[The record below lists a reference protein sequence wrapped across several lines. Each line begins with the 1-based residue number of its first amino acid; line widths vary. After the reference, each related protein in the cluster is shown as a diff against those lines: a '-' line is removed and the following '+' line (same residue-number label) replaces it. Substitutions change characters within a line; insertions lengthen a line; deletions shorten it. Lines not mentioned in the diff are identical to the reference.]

1 MSRYNGKD
9 SIHLK
14 VPNTYEG
21 FESNDQKIQVYFRD
35 ARSHLYRQVDEPE
48 EETVETH
55 RRFVRDDGKERERE
69 RRTRGEREKWKHT
82 QTHREQRGTAA
93 HRRAYLKLQVVT
105 RGLWRKLT
113 SISVN

>member
-69 RRTRGEREKWKHT
+69 RGEREENERSGN
-82 QTHREQRGTAA
+82 THRHTGSSAELRHIGGRT
-93 HRRAYLKLQVVT
+93 
-105 RGLWRKLT
+105 
-113 SISVN
+113 